1 MLQDDTFYSVHV
13 QQRTT
18 TYLASLQSWSTDF
31 AYNQQPRVT
40 PTCTD
45 LSHTGHG
52 KNLVYSRS
60 LGEIW
65 LQHLCYH
72 TPQCGR
78 SSCKTKGL
86 LEKAG
91 KLNTQEGDT
100 VTYPQAF
107 KHFQIILQLSLAFNV
122 THKYSGVQNSNAI
135 SQTKLQLTYTHSLH
149 IFTLSGN
156 G

>member
-18 TYLASLQSWSTDF
+18 TYLSSLQSWSIDF

-45 LSHTGHG
+45 LSHTGHS

-60 LGEIW
+60 LGEVW

-100 VTYPQAF
+100 ATYPQAF
-107 KHFQIILQLSLAFNV
+107 KHFQIILQLSSAFNI
-122 THKYSGVQNSNAI
+122 THEYSGVQPWFLLQN
-135 SQTKLQLTYTHSLH
+135 SQTQMPFPRLSYCSLTHTV
-149 IFTLSGN
+149 
-156 G
+156 

>member
-40 PTCTD
+40 LTCTD
-45 LSHTGHG
+45 LSHTGHS

-60 LGEIW
+60 LGEVW

-100 VTYPQAF
+100 ATYPQAF
-107 KHFQIILQLSLAFNV
+107 KHFQIILQLSLAFNI
-122 THKYSGVQNSNAI
+122 THEYSGVQSWFLLQN
-135 SQTKLQLTYTHSLH
+135 SQTQMPFPRLSYCSLTHTV
-149 IFTLSGN
+149 
-156 G
+156 